1 VVEILRT
8 TSLAPAPDA
17 TWAGANENSL
27 RDGKPLQ
34 AKVTLLGNVVSPATG
49 STRRLYVAISPA
61 WIVRALVLVLNA
73 KSNVTTLRETICDLA
88 DGAPAVVAEIIIGN
102 VPIGV
107 SALVLIVSVV
117 GSGAP
122 ALGLTVEGWNMQ
134 AAPAGKPVQEN
145 ATAAL
150 NAPKAVT

>member
-1 VVEILRT
+1 M
-8 TSLAPAPDA
+8 
-17 TWAGANENSL
+17 
-27 RDGKPLQ
+27 
-34 AKVTLLGNVVSPATG
+34 
-49 STRRLYVAISPA
+49 
-61 WIVRALVLVLNA
+61 LVLNA

-134 AAPAGKPVQEN
+134 AAPAGKPLQEN